1 MSPAE
6 ILVSAICLVVGYWL
20 VNTLMQKGPT
30 VRGDKSK
37 PGAGTQSPPPG
48 AGAGTGAGAGAPPP
62 RAATSESAAWHE
74 VLGIARSATHAEAAA
89 AYRARISEY
98 HPDKV
103 AKMGTEIRAVAE
115 RKSKQINIAY
125 AEALKHVRE

>member
-6 ILVSAICLVVGYWL
+6 ILVSVICLIVGYWL

-30 VRGDKSK
+30 VRGGGERAQ
-37 PGAGTQSPPPG
+37 PEAGSRPPPG
-48 AGAGTGAGAGAPPP
+48 TNAAP
-62 RAATSESAAWHE
+62 ESAAWYE
-74 VLGIARSATHAEAAA
+74 VLGVPRNATNAQVAA
-89 AYRARISEY
+89 AYRQRISEY

-103 AKMGTEIRAVAE
+103 AKMGAEIRAVAE
-115 RKSKQINIAY
+115 RKSKQINVAY